1 MRKCFVFLLCAWP
14 ALLMAGQ
21 SENQRRFF
29 VSLTNLEFDS
39 ARQTA
44 LLMKDSLLKYELIQL
59 TDLLYF
65 EGQKGREYFRLRG
78 KRFDPGN
85 PELSAIRALNAG
97 YVSLFYD
104 RTKGKAYQYFY
115 EAYQLAKESDN
126 RWLIKTSLLAFFKY
140 YGFEIVQASDSYRK
154 HLEQFEKIKESYSD
168 EVWLSVYRMIYYSKP
183 AGKINDDYFKVA
195 QLLAGYER
203 GLSCNS
209 HLLAYV
215 YYEKA
220 IEFEIRKDLLNSER
234 YFQKVIDQCKDY
246 PFLKD
251 KKFYSLLKLA
261 NFETGRKRFAKAHE
275 YLVRASRET
284 NLADSL
290 RSAYYLN
297 LYSAFFYRAKNQN
310 DSAFASLKSAYFQ
323 EFELD
328 FRRNTLEINQ
338 LNIELE
344 TREKENANLLL
355 RQEKWWLL
363 SALVVS
369 FLLIITG
376 YFAYAGRQ
384 AQSKMQLQQKEV
396 QAMKLEKQLKEQE
409 MLGIDLMIEGQEK
422 ERQRIANDLHD
433 DLGAQLAAMKIKLE
447 SMEKQLAAESEP
459 KQLLLET
466 TSLLNEAYQKVRSMA
481 HARHAGINA
490 QDGLLPA
497 VRNFASKVSVANR
510 LAIQVEEH
518 GMDTRLENSLEITLF
533 RIIQE
538 LITNVIKHAQ
548 ASEVIIHL
556 IQHETSINVM
566 VEDNGTGFD
575 IATIQPGETMGLY
588 SIQKRIENL
597 GGQVT
602 IDSIAQ
608 KGTTVIIDI
617 PLA

>member
-1 MRKCFVFLLCAWP
+1 MRKWIILSCLQWWGVSATGRGVNDNYFYLLSRLEFTKAKEYAARETDSLLRTEMQQLADILFHDGQVERSLFLPARVIP
-14 ALLMAGQ
+14 TERKALLVINSLNKGYLDLFYNKVKGNAYKQFYNAYRIAKDTGEPTLVKACLMAILRYHHFEIAQNSDVYLPYLNEFESLQTQEGDRFWVIIYKMIFLSKSLSRPVEEYLRF
-21 SENQRRFF
+21 SEELDKCEQMVTADSPLLTYVFYEKALRFDFEGDHANAEAYYRKTIRQAADFPYLRYHRFF
-29 VSLTNLEFDS
+29 SELKLMMIQSAKKNFDS
-39 ARQTA
+39 AR
-44 LLMKDSLLKYELIQL
+44 LHLC
-59 TDLLYF
+59 
-65 EGQKGREYFRLRG
+65 
-78 KRFDPGN
+78 
-85 PELSAIRALNAG
+85 RARN
-97 YVSLFYD
+97 
-104 RTKGKAYQYFY
+104 
-115 EAYQLAKESDN
+115 EIN
-126 RWLIKTSLLAFFKY
+126 RS
-140 YGFEIVQASDSYRK
+140 
-154 HLEQFEKIKESYSD
+154 
-168 EVWLSVYRMIYYSKP
+168 
-183 AGKINDDYFKVA
+183 
-195 QLLAGYER
+195 
-203 GLSCNS
+203 
-209 HLLAYV
+209 
-215 YYEKA
+215 
-220 IEFEIRKDLLNSER
+220 
-234 YFQKVIDQCKDY
+234 
-246 PFLKD
+246 
-251 KKFYSLLKLA
+251 
-261 NFETGRKRFAKAHE
+261 
-275 YLVRASRET
+275 
-284 NLADSL
+284 DSL
-290 RSAYYLN
+290 RSVYQLN
-297 LYSAFFYRAKNQN
+297 LYSSFFFYDQKKY
-310 DSAFASLKSAYFQ
+310 DSAYQLLKKAYAQDFQ
-323 EFELD
+323 LD
-328 FRRNTLEINQ
+328 FRRNTLEINR
-338 LNIELE
+338 LNVELE
-344 TREKENANLLL
+344 TREKKNANLLL

-459 KQLLLET
+459 KQLLHET

-510 LAIQVEEH
+510 LSIQVEEH

-602 IDSIAQ
+602 IDSIPQ

>member
-1 MRKCFVFLLCAWP
+1 MRKWIILSCLQWWGASATGRGVTDNYFYLLSRLEFTKAKEYAAHETDSLLRTEMEQLADILFHDGQVERSLFLP
-14 ALLMAGQ
+14 ARVIHSERKVLLVINSLNKGYLDLFYNKVKGNAYKQFYNAYRIAKDTGEPTLVKACLMAILRYHHFEIAQNSDVYLPYLNEFESLQAQEGDRFWVIIYKMIFLSKSLSRPVEEYLRF
-21 SENQRRFF
+21 SEELDKCEQMVTAESPLLTYVFYEKALRFDFEGDQASAEAYYRKTIRQAADFPYLRYHRFF
-29 VSLTNLEFDS
+29 SELKLMMIQSAKKNFDS
-39 ARQTA
+39 AR
-44 LLMKDSLLKYELIQL
+44 LHLC
-59 TDLLYF
+59 
-65 EGQKGREYFRLRG
+65 
-78 KRFDPGN
+78 
-85 PELSAIRALNAG
+85 RARN
-97 YVSLFYD
+97 
-104 RTKGKAYQYFY
+104 
-115 EAYQLAKESDN
+115 EIN
-126 RWLIKTSLLAFFKY
+126 RS
-140 YGFEIVQASDSYRK
+140 
-154 HLEQFEKIKESYSD
+154 
-168 EVWLSVYRMIYYSKP
+168 
-183 AGKINDDYFKVA
+183 
-195 QLLAGYER
+195 
-203 GLSCNS
+203 
-209 HLLAYV
+209 
-215 YYEKA
+215 
-220 IEFEIRKDLLNSER
+220 
-234 YFQKVIDQCKDY
+234 
-246 PFLKD
+246 
-251 KKFYSLLKLA
+251 
-261 NFETGRKRFAKAHE
+261 
-275 YLVRASRET
+275 
-284 NLADSL
+284 DSL
-290 RSAYYLN
+290 RSVYQLN
-297 LYSAFFYRAKNQN
+297 LYSSFFFYDQKKY
-310 DSAFASLKSAYFQ
+310 DSAYLLLKKAYAQDFQ
-323 EFELD
+323 LD
-328 FRRNTLEINQ
+328 FRRNTLEINR
-338 LNIELE
+338 LNVELE

-363 SALVVS
+363 SSLVVS

-447 SMEKQLAAESEP
+447 SLEKQLTTESAP
-459 KQLLLET
+459 QQLVHET

-556 IQHETSINVM
+556 TQHETSINVM